1 MDHETDRG
9 QHKGA
14 LLTVMDPRCKLYIM
28 IIYVVLVLLS
38 HDAVMLAGASALL
51 LIAWLKSGVS
61 VISLLR
67 SARSVL
73 VILVITELF
82 SLIWAAPATVGLTFW
97 KLTLITFMSVLFSKT
112 TEPRDILDGLRCGF
126 PITEGAA
133 MSFAIAFDFLP
144 QLGRE
149 MEELK
154 AAAVSRGAALEYGSV
169 PERIRDYLTLII
181 PLFRRTLKH
190 AGQLGDAM
198 DLRGYDSGAKR
209 SRIEPLKYRRA
220 DQLAFLLIAV
230 FAILMIV
237 WRFVFS

>member
-1 MDHETDRG
+1 M
-9 QHKGA
+9 
-14 LLTVMDPRCKLYIM
+14 
-28 IIYVVLVLLS
+28 
-38 HDAVMLAGASALL
+38 
-51 LIAWLKSGVS
+51 
-61 VISLLR
+61 
-67 SARSVL
+67 
-73 VILVITELF
+73 
-82 SLIWAAPATVGLTFW
+82 
-97 KLTLITFMSVLFSKT
+97 LFSKT

-190 AGQLGDAM
+190 AVQLGDAM

-220 DQLAFLLIAV
+220 DQLAFLFIAV